1 MELEETTA
9 KRNAEPE
16 MESYYLHR
24 LESPSRRW
32 GLAVEQLRDDHFS
45 VAVTFTEPNWP
56 VHGVARHWS
65 YSTRDVAEAQYLV
78 LQNILADIE
87 ESANLSDVTRK
98 LPPPERISTSPEEE
112 PVGDEV

>member
-9 KRNAEPE
+9 ARNAEPE

-32 GLAVEQLRDDHFS
+32 GLAVEQIKADNFS
-45 VAVTFTEPNWP
+45 VSVTYMEPNWP

-65 YSTRDVAEAQYLV
+65 YESRDVAEALYLQ
-78 LQNILADIE
+78 LQKLLADVDE
-87 ESANLSDVTRK
+87 QLDLRGVTAL
-98 LPPPERISTSPEEE
+98 LPPPERIANPEDETNDEE
-112 PVGDEV
+112 G